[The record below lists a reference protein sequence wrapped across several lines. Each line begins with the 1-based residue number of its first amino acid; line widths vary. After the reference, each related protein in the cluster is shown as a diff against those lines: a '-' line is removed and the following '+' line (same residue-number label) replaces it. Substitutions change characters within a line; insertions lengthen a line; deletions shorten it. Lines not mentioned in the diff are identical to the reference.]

1 MKVGVLA
8 LQGAFAAHVA
18 TFSSLGVAAF
28 EVRNAGQLADAD
40 RLVVP
45 GGESTTMSL
54 MLQRSELV
62 GPLGEYLEAGHPV
75 FGTCAGAILLAS
87 KIDGGRPDQ
96 IGFPMLDMTV
106 RRNDYGR
113 QRESFETDLAVTG
126 LQGGDFHAVFIR
138 APRITWWDASV
149 EVLATID
156 GSPALVRSG
165 AIMCSTFHPE
175 LAGDSRLHEMF
186 LSMPAGIDGSI
197 GHERA

>member
-18 TFSSLGVAAF
+18 TFASLGIAAF
-28 EVRNAGQLADAD
+28 EVRSAEQLAEAD
-40 RLVVP
+40 RLVIP

-62 GPLGEYLEAGHPV
+62 GPLSEYLDAGHPV

-87 KIDGGRPDQ
+87 RIEGGRPDQ

-126 LQGGDFHAVFIR
+126 LQGGDFHTVFIR
-138 APRITWWDASV
+138 APRITQWGGSV

-156 GSPALVRSG
+156 GSPALVRCG

-175 LAGDSRLHEMF
+175 LAGDPRLHEMF
-186 LSMPAGIDGSI
+186 VSIPAGTGD
-197 GHERA
+197 ERS